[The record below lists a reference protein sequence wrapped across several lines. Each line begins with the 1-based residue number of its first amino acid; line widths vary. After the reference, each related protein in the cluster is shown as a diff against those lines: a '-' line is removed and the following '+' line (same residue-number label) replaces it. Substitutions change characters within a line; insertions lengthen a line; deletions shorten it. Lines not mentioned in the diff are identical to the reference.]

1 VKCVFQAAKDVI
13 ASHGTLVNMFERIQ
27 IFLQRLNIFIG
38 IPLTAGMTE
47 LLGKIMGQ
55 VLSILALST
64 KEMTQRRIS
73 ECDLLDVSPLADY
86 GTERFLNSL
95 VGKNAIQDALDRLDM
110 LTKEESGMTGARTLG
125 ITHMIDDNVKVVEEV
140 THAIDENVRT
150 IKDGP
155 KSSHNFIS
163 ISTDFPLID
172 QHRDRP
178 TETSVV
184 PSLSHARP
192 SKLKHSYSGSVQREA
207 SYMARSS

>member
-1 VKCVFQAAKDVI
+1 VKCVSQVAKDVV

-27 IFLQRLNIFIG
+27 FILERLNIYIG
-38 IPLTAGMTE
+38 IPLTPGMVE

-73 ECDLLDVSPLADY
+73 ERGWLDVSPLADY

-125 ITHMIDDNVKVVEEV
+125 VAHIIDDNVR
-140 THAIDENVRT
+140 AM
-150 IKDGP
+150 KDGP
-155 KSSHNFIS
+155 NSSLNFIS
-163 ISTDFPLID
+163 ISTDFPTID
-172 QHRDRP
+172 QNRNRP
-178 TETSVV
+178 AKTSVV
-184 PSLSHARP
+184 PSLTHPRP
-192 SKLKHSYSGSVQREA
+192 SKLKRSHSKSVQKGA
-207 SYMARSS
+207 SNMARSS